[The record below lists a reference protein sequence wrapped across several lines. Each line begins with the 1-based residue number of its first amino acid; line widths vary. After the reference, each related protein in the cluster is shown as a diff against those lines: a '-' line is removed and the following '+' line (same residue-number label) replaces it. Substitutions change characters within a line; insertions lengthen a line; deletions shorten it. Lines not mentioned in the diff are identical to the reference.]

1 MQNNLLKG
9 KTAVITGCNRG
20 IGKSILQKFS
30 EHGANSIA
38 CVRETNNEFEKF
50 CKNLENKNKIKI
62 NIISFDLLKKDQLSE
77 GINKIINLKKK
88 IDVLV
93 NNAGIL
99 FNSIFQMTSE
109 KKLKEIFDINFF
121 SHITLT
127 QKISREMMKNKSG
140 SIIFV
145 SSTSAKRNDTGR
157 FAYSSTKAAIS
168 STSRVLARE
177 LGIYKIRVNS
187 ICPGLTKTDMSE
199 KNTREDLKNEELNK
213 ISLKRLAE
221 PDEIAN
227 VAVFLASELSS
238 YITGQ
243 DIVVDGGV

>member
-62 NIISFDLLKKDQLSE
+62 IIISFDLSKKDQLSE
-77 GINKIINLKKK
+77 GINKIINLKKR
-88 IDVLV
+88 IDILV

-109 KKLKEIFDINFF
+109 KKLKEIFDVNFF

-127 QKISREMMKNKSG
+127 QKMSREMMNKSG

-145 SSTSAKRNDTGR
+145 SSTSAKRNDIGR
-157 FAYSSTKAAIS
+157 FAYSATKAAIS
-168 STSRVLARE
+168 STSRVLAKE

-199 KNTREDLKNEELNK
+199 KNTREDFKNEELNK

>member
-77 GINKIINLKKK
+77 GINKIINLKKR

-121 SHITLT
+121 LIL
-127 QKISREMMKNKSG
+127 
-140 SIIFV
+140 
-145 SSTSAKRNDTGR
+145 
-157 FAYSSTKAAIS
+157 
-168 STSRVLARE
+168 L
-177 LGIYKIRVNS
+177 
-187 ICPGLTKTDMSE
+187 
-199 KNTREDLKNEELNK
+199 
-213 ISLKRLAE
+213 
-221 PDEIAN
+221 
-227 VAVFLASELSS
+227 
-238 YITGQ
+238 
-243 DIVVDGGV
+243 

>member
-1 MQNNLLKG
+1 MLKG

-20 IGKSILQKFS
+20 IGKSILTKFS
-30 EHGANSIA
+30 EYGANSIA
-38 CVRETNNEFEKF
+38 CIRKENKKFEEY
-50 CKNLENKNKIKI
+50 CKNLEKKNKI
-62 NIISFDLLKKDQLSE
+62 NIEIIYFDLSHRDQLSKGVKE
-77 GINKIINLKKK
+77 IINLNKK

-93 NNAGIL
+93 NNAGVL

-109 KKLKEIFDINFF
+109 KKLAEIFNINFF
-121 SHITLT
+121 SHIQLT

-140 SIIFV
+140 SIIFI
-145 SSTSAKRNDTGR
+145 SSTSAMRNDIGR

-168 STSRVLARE
+168 STSRVLAKE
-177 LGIYKIRVNS
+177 LGIYKIRVNA
-187 ICPGLTKTDMSE
+187 ICPGLTKTDMSDC
-199 KNTREDLKNEELNK
+199 NTREDFKAQEINK

-227 VAVFLASELSS
+227 VAVFLASELST

-243 DIVVDGGV
+243 NIIVDGGT